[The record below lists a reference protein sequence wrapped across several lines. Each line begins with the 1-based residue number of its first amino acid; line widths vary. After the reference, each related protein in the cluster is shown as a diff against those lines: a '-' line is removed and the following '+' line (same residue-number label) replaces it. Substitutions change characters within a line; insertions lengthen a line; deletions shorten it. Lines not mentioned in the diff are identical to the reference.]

1 MIMMVMVMVMMVMVM
16 MVMGKM
22 VTVEVLTSSA
32 SRNLGMLRMMER
44 RRAGTMKV
52 AKWSEEEEDT

>member
-1 MIMMVMVMVMMVMVM
+1 MIMMVVVRMVKMVMVV
-16 MVMGKM
+16 
-22 VTVEVLTSSA
+22 VLTSSA

>member
-1 MIMMVMVMVMMVMVM
+1 MIVMVMVFMVM
-16 MVMGKM
+16 MIVTMKM
-22 VTVEVLTSSA
+22 VTSSA

>member
-1 MIMMVMVMVMMVMVM
+1 MIMMVMVMVM

-52 AKWSEEEEDT
+52 AKWTEEEEDT

>member
-1 MIMMVMVMVMMVMVM
+1 MVMMEMMVMEMVMV
-16 MVMGKM
+16 V
-22 VTVEVLTSSA
+22 VLTSSA

-52 AKWSEEEEDT
+52 AKWTEEEEDT

>member
-1 MIMMVMVMVMMVMVM
+1 MIVMVMVLMVM
-16 MVMGKM
+16 MIVTMKM
-22 VTVEVLTSSA
+22 VTSSA